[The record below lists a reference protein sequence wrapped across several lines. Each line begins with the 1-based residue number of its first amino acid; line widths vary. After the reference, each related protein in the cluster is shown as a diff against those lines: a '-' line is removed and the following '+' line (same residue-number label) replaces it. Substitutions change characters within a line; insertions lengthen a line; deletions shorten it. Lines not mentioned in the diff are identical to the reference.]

1 MELLKR
7 LATFVTLMV
16 FTITGV
22 PVSSIA
28 SEGDEESGAFED
40 PNAVE
45 ETEEDS
51 GAAAAA
57 GAAGAAGAAPSVAA
71 RRP

>member
-7 LATFVTLMV
+7 LTTYFTVLA

-28 SEGDEESGAFED
+28 SDGDEESGAFED

-45 ETEEDS
+45 ETEEENHENEQHR
-51 GAAAAA
+51 
-57 GAAGAAGAAPSVAA
+57 VQ
-71 RRP
+71 